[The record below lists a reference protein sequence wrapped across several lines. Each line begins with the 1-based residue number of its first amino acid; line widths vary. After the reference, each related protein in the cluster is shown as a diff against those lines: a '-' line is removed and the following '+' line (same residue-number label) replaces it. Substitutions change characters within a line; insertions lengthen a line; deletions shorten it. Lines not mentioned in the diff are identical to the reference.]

1 MITLVLAFKSMLV
14 ASIVLLSLAV
24 ACLLSLAIIWGLYN
38 MFHELIS
45 MFIRNH
51 GGIDRFDPVGIY
63 EGQNKKQY
71 RNFEVLF
78 VNRENIIGKKE
89 KGNTDFFDIF
99 IKLSALFLTALSG
112 TFVTSLTI
120 TPNPYSQIANLLA
133 TIGTSLTLLALAF
146 MIRSLKKA
154 PDEIR
159 LPLQKQ
165 VLGEKDAF
173 TVNRIKRMLNGTA
186 FLFTLVAVVFIC
198 HVAIA
203 ETCMFIA
210 CYLNMLEAAVEKL
223 EAPAKNKEGLYK
235 LDNDLSEL
243 KKRTDYIFYGDTSE
257 TVKLNK
263 AIERFD
269 VQLDLLNEAG
279 LVKKTALTN
288 YDKITRVLSKLLK
301 VTEDRFLLHRL
312 FAKASYDDM
321 SLAELTL
328 MRDVLQNMLALS
340 SELDSSSRE
349 LDTVID
355 QEGNKLRR
363 LAIQKGLTFYLDDE
377 DTAKYYLSILHK
389 N

>member
-14 ASIVLLSLAV
+14 ATIALLSLAV
-24 ACLLSLAIIWGLYN
+24 AGLLSLIIIWGLYN

-51 GGIDRFDPVGIY
+51 GGIERFDPISIY
-63 EGQNKKQY
+63 EGKNKKQY

-112 TFVTSLTI
+112 TFITSFTI

-133 TIGTSLTLLALAF
+133 IIGTSLTLLALAF

-173 TVNRIKRMLNGTA
+173 TVDRMKRMLNGTA

-198 HVAIA
+198 HLAIA
-203 ETCMFIA
+203 ETCIFIA

-235 LDNDLSEL
+235 LDSDLSEL
-243 KKRTDYIFYGDTSE
+243 KKRTDYIFYGDASE

-263 AIERFD
+263 AIERFS

-288 YDKITRVLSKLLK
+288 YDKIARVLSKLLK

>member
-1 MITLVLAFKSMLV
+1 MITLVLAFKSML
-14 ASIVLLSLAV
+14 AATIALLSLAV
-24 ACLLSLAIIWGLYN
+24 VGLLSLIIIWGLYN

-51 GGIDRFDPVGIY
+51 GGIERFDPISIY
-63 EGQNKKQY
+63 EGKNKKQY

-89 KGNTDFFDIF
+89 KSDTDFFDIF

-133 TIGTSLTLLALAF
+133 IIGTSLTLLALAF

-165 VLGEKDAF
+165 VLGQKDAF
-173 TVNRIKRMLNGTA
+173 TVDRMKRMLNGTA

-198 HVAIA
+198 HLAIA

-235 LDNDLSEL
+235 LDSDLSEL
-243 KKRTDYIFYGDTSE
+243 KKRTDYIFYGDASE

-263 AIERFD
+263 AIERFS

-288 YDKITRVLSKLLK
+288 YDKIEHVLSKLLK

-349 LDTVID
+349 LDTIID

>member
-1 MITLVLAFKSMLV
+1 MITLVLAFKSML
-14 ASIVLLSLAV
+14 AATIALLSLA
-24 ACLLSLAIIWGLYN
+24 AAGLLSLIIIWGLYN

-51 GGIDRFDPVGIY
+51 GGIERFDPISIY
-63 EGQNKKQY
+63 EGKNKKQY

-89 KGNTDFFDIF
+89 KGNNDFFDIF
-99 IKLSALFLTALSG
+99 TKLSALFLTALSG

-288 YDKITRVLSKLLK
+288 YDKIARVLSKLLK

>member
-1 MITLVLAFKSMLV
+1 MITLVLAFKSMLTATV
-14 ASIVLLSLAV
+14 ILFILATVGLFSLL
-24 ACLLSLAIIWGLYN
+24 IIWGLYSI
-38 MFHELIS
+38 FYETIS
-45 MFIRNH
+45 TFIWKH
-51 GGIDRFDPVGIY
+51 GGIKRCNPVVVY
-63 EGQNKKQY
+63 EGENEHKY
-71 RNFEVLF
+71 RNYEAMF
-78 VNRENIIGKKE
+78 VNRANITGKKE
-89 KGNTDFFDIF
+89 DRKDDYFDIF
-99 IKLSALFLTALSG
+99 KKLSALFLTALVG
-112 TFVTSLTI
+112 TFVTGLAAA
-120 TPNPYSQIANLLA
+120 PNACSEMANLLA
-133 TIGTSLTLLALAF
+133 IIGTSLTLLALAF

-173 TVNRIKRMLNGTA
+173 AVDRMKRMLNSTS

-198 HVAIA
+198 HLAIA

-210 CYLNMLEAAVEKL
+210 CYLNMIEAVVEKL

-235 LDNDLSEL
+235 LDSDLSEL
-243 KKRTDYIFYGDTSE
+243 KKRTDYIFYGDASE

-269 VQLDLLNEAG
+269 VQLDLLNGAG
-279 LVKKTALTN
+279 LVKKTDLTN
-288 YDKITRVLSKLLK
+288 YDKIEHVLSKLLK

-340 SELDSSSRE
+340 SELESCSEE
-349 LDTVID
+349 LDTIID

-389 N
+389 D

>member
-1 MITLVLAFKSMLV
+1 
-14 ASIVLLSLAV
+14 
-24 ACLLSLAIIWGLYN
+24 
-38 MFHELIS
+38 
-45 MFIRNH
+45 
-51 GGIDRFDPVGIY
+51 
-63 EGQNKKQY
+63 
-71 RNFEVLF
+71 
-78 VNRENIIGKKE
+78 
-89 KGNTDFFDIF
+89 
-99 IKLSALFLTALSG
+99 
-112 TFVTSLTI
+112 
-120 TPNPYSQIANLLA
+120 
-133 TIGTSLTLLALAF
+133 

-173 TVNRIKRMLNGTA
+173 AVDRMKRMLNGTA
-186 FLFTLVAVVFIC
+186 FLFTLVAAVFIC

-210 CYLNMLEAAVEKL
+210 CYLNMLEATVEKL

-235 LDNDLSEL
+235 LDSDLSKL
-243 KKRTDYIFYGDTSE
+243 KKRTDYIFYGDASE

-263 AIERFD
+263 AIERFS

-288 YDKITRVLSKLLK
+288 YDKIARVLSKLLK
-301 VTEDRFLLHRL
+301 ITEDRFLLHRM

-328 MRDVLQNMLALS
+328 MRAVLQNMLALS